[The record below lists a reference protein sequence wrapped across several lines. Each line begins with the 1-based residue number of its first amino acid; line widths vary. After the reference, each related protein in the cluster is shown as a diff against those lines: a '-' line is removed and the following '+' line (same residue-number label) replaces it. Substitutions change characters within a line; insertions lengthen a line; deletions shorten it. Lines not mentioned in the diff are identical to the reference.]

1 MLYNEYW
8 KGRDDMKLHYF
19 GHSAF
24 QLNGKNFKILIDPFL
39 RENPLCKT
47 DPTDLSG
54 VTHILVTHGHGD
66 HIGDAV
72 EIAKSNDAAIVCN
85 FELASFFS
93 EMNVKTHAMHLG
105 GAHEFPFGKIKMTM
119 AAHGSGIN
127 TDKGI
132 ICGGNPCGFLV
143 ETCGLKIYHAGDT
156 GLIWDMKLLAEENI
170 DYALLPIGGNFTMD
184 VSDAVR
190 SIDFIK
196 PKISIPMHYNT
207 FPVIEASPELFKQ
220 SAKNSR
226 VIIIKP
232 NTAIDI

>member
-1 MLYNEYW
+1 M
-8 KGRDDMKLHYF
+8 RLHYF

-24 QLNGKNFKILIDPFL
+24 QLKGKNLNILIDPFL
-39 RENPLCKT
+39 RENPLCET
-47 DPTDLSG
+47 DPSDLSG

-72 EIAKSNDAAIVCN
+72 EIAKSNDSVIICN

-93 EMNVKTHAMHLG
+93 LMNVKTHAMHLG
-105 GAHEFPFGKIKMTM
+105 GAHEFSFGKTKMTL
-119 AAHGSGIN
+119 AAHGSGIK

-132 ICGGNPCGFLV
+132 VCGGNPCGFLV

-190 SIDFIK
+190 AVDFIE

-207 FPVIEASPELFKQ
+207 FSLIEASPEIFKKLVKKGQ
-220 SAKNSR
+220 A
-226 VIIIKP
+226 VIMKP
-232 NTAIDI
+232 TTAIDI